1 MILSATSLIITLVTS
16 SIIALIAMMLVKLI
30 NYNKI
35 TSSKFLMMISLVF
48 MIRLMFPFEFFFTRS
63 LPSYRVLPALSM
75 ALEQNFYTVGNAH
88 FRFFEL
94 ICFFWL
100 IGSLYFGYKFIFRL
114 RKVSTLKKL
123 ADAKRDHSYPQTQIV
138 FVNKPIS
145 PCVVGLFNPTII
157 LPNVPLTESEIELIL
172 KHEFLHISSFDLFIK
187 YLYELIAVIY
197 WWNPIVHLFRS
208 HLDLIIE
215 LKVDDQVIENLST
228 ERRIEYLQALIN
240 LGKFIDTSQK
250 DTHGLV
256 TSFTGT
262 SQSYLLLR
270 SRNILHKTKKK
281 PKILSMVFV
290 GLFCF
295 VLSSSVIF
303 EPFYI
308 SEEIERTT
316 MRITKDNSYLVRMDD
331 GQYELYNEEKLVYVI
346 TEDMRSSDFLEL
358 PVRE

>member
-16 SIIALIAMMLVKLI
+16 SIIALIAMILVKLI

-35 TSSKFLMMISLVF
+35 TSSKYLMMICLVF
-48 MIRLMFPFEFFFTRS
+48 MIRLMLPFEFFFTHTF
-63 LPSYRVLPALSM
+63 PSYRILPALRTASM
-75 ALEQNFYTVGNAH
+75 ENFNTLGN
-88 FRFFEL
+88 FRLSYFGLFC
-94 ICFFWL
+94 IFWI
-100 IGSLYFGYKFIFRL
+100 IGSLYFGWKFVVRL
-114 RKVSTLKKL
+114 RKLAMLKRL
-123 ADAKRDHSYPQTQIV
+123 ADAKRSHASSQIV
-138 FVNKPIS
+138 LVNQPIS

-197 WWNPIVHLFRS
+197 WWNPIVHLFRR

-256 TSFTGT
+256 TSFSGT

-270 SRNILHKTKKK
+270 SRNILHTTKKK
-281 PKILSMVFV
+281 PKILSMVLV

-295 VLSSSVIF
+295 ILSSSVIF
-303 EPFYI
+303 EPYYI
-308 SEEIERTT
+308 PDEVTLGSSMI
-316 MRITKDNSYLVRMDD
+316 IDKHNSYLIDIGD
-331 GQYELYNEEKLVYVI
+331 NQYELYNEEKFVQVI
-346 TEDMRSSDFLEL
+346 TEEMRSTEFPEL